1 MPSLIGNVTL
11 FIIYI
16 LLKVYYISQIKVQF
30 GVLNFKLE
38 RGVKIFKMVLIL
50 GLALLGPVRP
60 AHPSLTKL
68 NRSARLAY

>member
-1 MPSLIGNVTL
+1 MPSPIGNVTL

-30 GVLNFKLE
+30 GLLNFKLE
-38 RGVKIFKMVLIL
+38 RGVKILKMVLIL

-60 AHPSLTKL
+60 THPRLTKP
-68 NRSARLAY
+68 NTPARLSY